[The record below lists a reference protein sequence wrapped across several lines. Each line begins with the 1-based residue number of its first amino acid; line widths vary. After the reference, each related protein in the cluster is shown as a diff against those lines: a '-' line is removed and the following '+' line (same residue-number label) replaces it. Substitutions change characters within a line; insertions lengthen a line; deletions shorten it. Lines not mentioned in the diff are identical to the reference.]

1 MLAGGRCGARIR
13 PCVPSCAPRSST
25 HGRPPE
31 PARLLH
37 RKLWLSLP
45 AGLMRTAMGEQ
56 ADLVLDG
63 QYVEPARLLA
73 EGYSFHYP
81 TLDAALENLL
91 KG

>member
-1 MLAGGRCGARIR
+1 
-13 PCVPSCAPRSST
+13 
-25 HGRPPE
+25 
-31 PARLLH
+31 
-37 RKLWLSLP
+37 
-45 AGLMRTAMGEQ
+45 MRTAMGEQ

>member
-1 MLAGGRCGARIR
+1 MSTIEQFRHDTRAWLEANC
-13 PCVPSCAPRSST
+13 PPS
-25 HGRPPE
+25 
-31 PARLLH
+31 
-37 RKLWLSLP
+37 
-45 AGLMRTAMGEQ
+45 MRTAMGEQ

-73 EGYSFHYP
+73 EGYRFHYP